1 MSINATLLAQMIV
14 FILLVWFTMK
24 FVWPIIRAAMDER
37 EQRIADGLAAAERG
51 QSNLEQAKVEAQK
64 IIDEARNQAREIM
77 DAAHNRATD
86 IVEEAKNDGEQ
97 ERDRQVAA
105 GRSEIEQQL
114 GRARDELRAQV
125 ATVAM
130 AGAERILAREID
142 ANAHRQLLDQLAAEL

>member
-24 FVWPIIRAAMDER
+24 FVWPVIRAAMDER

-51 QSNLEQAKVEAQK
+51 QSNLEQAKMEAEK
-64 IIDEARNQAREIM
+64 IIDEARDQARDIM
-77 DAAHNRATD
+77 DATQSRASD
-86 IVEEAKNDGEQ
+86 IVDEAKSEGEK

-105 GRSEIEQQL
+105 GRSEIEQEL
-114 GRARDELRAQV
+114 GRAKDELRGQV
-125 ATVAM
+125 AAIAM

-142 ANAHRQLLDQLAAEL
+142 PAAHQQLLEQLAADL

>member
-14 FILLVWFTMK
+14 FMLLVWFTMK

-64 IIDEARNQAREIM
+64 IVDAARGQAKEIM
-77 DAAHNRATD
+77 DAAQSRAND
-86 IVEEAKNDGEQ
+86 IVEEAKGEG
-97 ERDRQVAA
+97 ERERSRQVAM
-105 GRSEIEQQL
+105 GRSELEQEL
-114 GRARDELRAQV
+114 GRARDELRGQV
-125 ATVAM
+125 AAIAL

-142 ANAHRQLLDQLAAEL
+142 SGTHRELLEQLAADL

>member
-64 IIDEARNQAREIM
+64 IIDEARDQAREIM
-77 DAAHNRATD
+77 DAAQNRAND
-86 IVEEAKNDGEQ
+86 IVEEAKSEGEK

-105 GRSEIEQQL
+105 GRSEIEQEL
-114 GRARDELRAQV
+114 GRATDELRGQV
-125 ATVAM
+125 AAIAM

-142 ANAHRQLLDQLAAEL
+142 GSTHQALLEQLAADL

>member
-24 FVWPIIRAAMDER
+24 YVWPVIRAAMDER

-64 IIDEARNQAREIM
+64 IIDAARSQAKDIM
-77 DAAHNRATD
+77 DAAQSRAND
-86 IVEEAKNDGEQ
+86 IVEEAKNDGER
-97 ERDRQVAA
+97 ERGRQIAM
-105 GRSEIEQQL
+105 GRSELEQEL
-114 GRARDELRAQV
+114 GRARDELRGQV
-125 ATVAM
+125 AAIAM

-142 ANAHRQLLDQLAAEL
+142 ASAHRELLEQLAADL

>member
-51 QSNLEQAKVEAQK
+51 QSNLEQAKAEAQK
-64 IIDEARNQAREIM
+64 IIEAARGQAREIM
-77 DAAHNRATD
+77 DAAQNRATE
-86 IVEEAKNDGEQ
+86 IVEEAKSEGER
-97 ERDRQVAA
+97 ERSRQVAM
-105 GRSEIEQQL
+105 GRSELDQEL
-114 GRARDELRAQV
+114 GRARDELRGQV
-125 ATVAM
+125 AAIAV

-142 ANAHRQLLDQLAAEL
+142 SQAHRQLLEQLAGEL

>member
-14 FILLVWFTMK
+14 FILLVWFVMK

-51 QSNLEQAKVEAQK
+51 QSNLEQAKVEAAK
-64 IIDEARNQAREIM
+64 IIDQARDQAKEVI

-86 IVEEAKNDGEQ
+86 IVDEGKSDGEK
-97 ERDRQVAA
+97 ERGRQVAA
-105 GRSEIEQQL
+105 GHSEIEQEL
-114 GRARDELRAQV
+114 GRVRDELRAQV
-125 ATVAM
+125 AGIAT

-142 ANAHRQLLDQLAAEL
+142 ADSHRQLLEELAAEL

>member
-24 FVWPIIRAAMDER
+24 FVWPVIRAAMDER

-51 QSNLEQAKVEAQK
+51 QSNLEQAKVDAQK
-64 IIDEARNQAREIM
+64 IVDEARDQAREIM
-77 DAAHNRATD
+77 DAAHSRAND
-86 IVEEAKNDGEQ
+86 IVEEAKGDGEK

-105 GRSEIEQQL
+105 GRSEIEQEL
-114 GRARDELRAQV
+114 GRAKDELRGQV
-125 ATVAM
+125 AAIAM

-142 ANAHRQLLDQLAAEL
+142 SAAHQELLERLAADL